1 MYPVDAFW
9 HLLNFLLPAAGV
21 AGLGAA
27 MVKLV
32 WRSQLQRVAWRRLA
46 AYGLA
51 PALVISALGLWFF
64 GRDGKMATYAA
75 LVVASAAGMWWAAWG
90 PGKPR

>member
-1 MYPVDAFW
+1 MHPVDALW

-27 MVKLV
+27 LVKLG
-32 WRSQLQRVAWRRLA
+32 WRSQLQRVTWKRLA
-46 AYGLA
+46 AYA
-51 PALVISALGLWFF
+51 AVPAVVISVAGLWFF

-75 LVVASAAGMWWAAWG
+75 LVAASAVGIWWAAWG
-90 PGKPR
+90 PGRPR